1 MCFYINIKHKS
12 QNKGNV
18 YLVIICRVAKRHD
31 NLFRWIIHRSTD
43 SDIQRTV
50 LTTTFWMYWT
60 FWSPFTQNEIWSI
73 LNGTQMWTRRPW
85 WVKCDLA
92 CDRNLH
98 ATEMFLVKIWFYFDH
113 QIFIKMIA
121 PSNLLWCQW
130 GVDIR
135 FYSWNIPMMYLFIY
149 KKKYC
154 HSVRVHFLQS
164 VAEVFYLFLFFY

>member
-18 YLVIICRVAKRHD
+18 YLVIIICRVAKRHD

-43 SDIQRTV
+43 SDIQRTI

-121 PSNLLWCQW
+121 SSNLLWCQW

-149 KKKYC
+149 KKNTAT
-154 HSVRVHFLQS
+154 QS
-164 VAEVFYLFLFFY
+164 VYIFYNQ